1 MANVRSIESQK
12 EGRVSMTAAL
22 MLPTHRRP
30 STTPLESYVA
40 DPRATRPRRRRPA
53 FLVALAG
60 LAIIVLCLA
69 PRVGS
74 AFGSVPASAPERGPE
89 PAVYV
94 VQPGDTLWSIAR
106 QVQPR
111 GDVRPLV
118 EWLER
123 ANHGTRLRVGDRLAL
138 NG

>member
-1 MANVRSIESQK
+1 MAAA
-12 EGRVSMTAAL
+12 MTF
-22 MLPTHRRP
+22 PPRP
-30 STTPLESYVA
+30 RPGADAPLESYVA

-53 FLVALAG
+53 RLVVLAALA
-60 LAIIVLCLA
+60 AIVLCLA

-89 PAVYV
+89 PVVYV

-106 QVQPR
+106 RLQPT

-118 EWLER
+118 HRLER
-123 ANHGTRLRVGDRLAL
+123 ANGGARLQVGDRLTL

>member
-1 MANVRSIESQK
+1 
-12 EGRVSMTAAL
+12 MTAAMTL
-22 MLPTHRRP
+22 SAQRRP

-53 FLVALAG
+53 LSVALAG

-89 PAVYV
+89 PVVYV

-106 QVQPR
+106 QVQPT

-118 EWLER
+118 ERLER
-123 ANHGTRLRVGDRLAL
+123 ANHGNRLQVGDRLTL

>member
-1 MANVRSIESQK
+1 
-12 EGRVSMTAAL
+12 MTAAMAL
-22 MLPTHRRP
+22 SSRRP
-30 STTPLESYVA
+30 PSTAPLESYVA
-40 DPRATRPRRRRPA
+40 DPRATRPRRRRAPLSA
-53 FLVALAG
+53 TLAG
-60 LAIIVLCLA
+60 LAIIVLVA

-89 PAVYV
+89 PVVYV

-106 QVQPR
+106 QVQPT

-118 EWLER
+118 ERLER
-123 ANHGTRLRVGDRLAL
+123 ANHGARLQVGDRLTL

>member
-1 MANVRSIESQK
+1 VR
-12 EGRVSMTAAL
+12 
-22 MLPTHRRP
+22 
-30 STTPLESYVA
+30 
-40 DPRATRPRRRRPA
+40 
-53 FLVALAG
+53 LVLLAG
-60 LAIIVLCLA
+60 LAALVFLLA

-89 PAVYV
+89 PVAFV

-106 QVQPR
+106 QLQPT

-118 EWLER
+118 HRLER
-123 ANHGTRLRVGDRLAL
+123 ANHGDRLQVGDRLLL

>member
-1 MANVRSIESQK
+1 MAAA
-12 EGRVSMTAAL
+12 MTY
-22 MLPTHRRP
+22 PPRTRP
-30 STTPLESYVA
+30 APAPLEPYVA
-40 DPRATRPRRRRPA
+40 DPRATRPRRRPA
-53 FLVALAG
+53 RLIVLAALAG

-89 PAVYV
+89 PVVYV

-106 QVQPR
+106 RLQPT

-118 EWLER
+118 HRLER
-123 ANHGTRLRVGDRLAL
+123 ANGGARLQVGDRLAL